1 MISCL
6 KVDQILSK
14 GAVDLVMFFFSFLI
28 FFFFFFVGNC
38 EVLACWR
45 IYYVSLSLKLLEF
58 IFKKLKYDIFWL
70 FYVFLTAIWLLH
82 GQISGKQLEMDFFW

>member
-28 FFFFFFVGNC
+28 FFSFS
-38 EVLACWR
+38 
-45 IYYVSLSLKLLEF
+45 SLEIVRYWHVEEF
-58 IFKKLKYDIFWL
+58 ITSRF
-70 FYVFLTAIWLLH
+70 H
-82 GQISGKQLEMDFFW
+82 

>member
-70 FYVFLTAIWLLH
+70 FYVFFNCYLAAPRPNFC
-82 GQISGKQLEMDFFW
+82 KQLEMDFFW